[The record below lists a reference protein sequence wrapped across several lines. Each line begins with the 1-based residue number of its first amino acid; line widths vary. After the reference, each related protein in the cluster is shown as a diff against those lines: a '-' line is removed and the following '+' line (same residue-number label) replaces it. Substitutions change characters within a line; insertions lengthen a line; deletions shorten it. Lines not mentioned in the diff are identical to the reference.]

1 MPKPKYH
8 ILVCKNTRPPGHPK
22 GSCGERGAMG
32 ILNQF
37 NFAVMER
44 NLIGQV
50 IVTPTDCLGPCQM
63 GPTIVVYPDGVWYKN
78 VTEADVP
85 VILDEHIA
93 KGKPVER
100 LRMPDEVWG

>member
-1 MPKPKYH
+1 
-8 ILVCKNTRPPGHPK
+8 
-22 GSCGERGAMG
+22 MG

-37 NFAVMER
+37 NFGVMER

-50 IVTPTDCLGPCQM
+50 IVTPTDCLGPCQF
-63 GPTIVVYPDGVWYKN
+63 GPTVVVYPEGIWYKN
-78 VTEADVP
+78 VTDADVA
-85 VILDEHIA
+85 VILDEHVG

>member
-32 ILNQF
+32 VLNQF
-37 NFAVMER
+37 NFGVMER

-63 GPTIVVYPDGVWYKN
+63 GPTVVVYPGHRAR
-78 VTEADVP
+78 ADAFGNLHVAVP
-85 VILDEHIA
+85 
-93 KGKPVER
+93 R
-100 LRMPDEVWG
+100 